1 MNSCDFRRFSPPNL
15 PRSTSFPHFTKRH
28 MTPSGLPS
36 VQRWQWWVLLPSQ
49 NLWGSLKTHKLIN
62 CPTHTNP
69 APLLSPCPAN
79 NSKHSHSPSF
89 NRPRHKP
96 VFTVA
101 GVDAPLLPVGFAN
114 LSGVVPDLMP
124 RLERRWWSW
133 WKKWGQYLYHPV
145 PVYSL
150 DSSWHG
156 QSRAKMPWQ
165 SEIIQDHSR
174 SINPPK
180 SQNGIIGAAFLAASF
195 KTGGTFYSTDPFAPE
210 RWRSLGWPHLSLFR
224 VLTSWT
230 AMACIMGYLST

>member
-1 MNSCDFRRFSPPNL
+1 MNSYDFRSFFSPNP
-15 PRSTSFPHFTKRH
+15 PRSTSFPRFTKRH

-133 WKKWGQYLYHPV
+133 WKKMGPIPV
-145 PVYSL
+145 PSCTHLLLGFIVTWTITCQ
-150 DSSWHG
+150 DAMTMW
-156 QSRAKMPWQ
+156 
-165 SEIIQDHSR
+165 DHSR
-174 SINPPK
+174 S
-180 SQNGIIGAAFLAASF
+180 F
-195 KTGGTFYSTDPFAPE
+195 KIHQSSKISK
-210 RWRSLGWPHLSLFR
+210 WNHWCSLFGSL
-224 VLTSWT
+224 V
-230 AMACIMGYLST
+230 

>member
-165 SEIIQDHSR
+165 SEIIQDPSILQNLKMESLVQPFWQPPLRLVGPSIPPTHSHLSAEDLSDDR
-174 SINPPK
+174 T
-180 SQNGIIGAAFLAASF
+180 FLYF
-195 KTGGTFYSTDPFAPE
+195 EF
-210 RWRSLGWPHLSLFR
+210 WPHGPPWHA
-224 VLTSWT
+224 SWAT
-230 AMACIMGYLST
+230 

>member
-133 WKKWGQYLYHPV
+133 WKKNGANTCTILYPSTPWIHRDMDNHV
-145 PVYSL
+145 PRCHDKV
-150 DSSWHG
+150 
-156 QSRAKMPWQ
+156 R
-165 SEIIQDHSR
+165 
-174 SINPPK
+174 
-180 SQNGIIGAAFLAASF
+180 SF
-195 KTGGTFYSTDPFAPE
+195 KIHQSSKISK
-210 RWRSLGWPHLSLFR
+210 WNHWCSLFGS
-224 VLTSWT
+224 L
-230 AMACIMGYLST
+230 L